1 MIEWILSSSLLIIL
15 MIILRHYLKGKILLR
30 LQYGLWAI
38 VLVRLLIPVS
48 FGESVFSVINI
59 LPNQTVE
66 RLKEVSNLPLGYVG
80 YETPDPAIAELDLG
94 QATAELNPGQAVAEL
109 NPGQVQPSD
118 TKAQQSNAETPAQY
132 EEQRWKEEMEA
143 AKAATGYA
151 ITISSVLCGI
161 WIGGI
166 LVVGA
171 CLIWAN
177 LRFAGQLKRSRR
189 IETIGNYN
197 GSCPLPVYVSSAIET
212 PCMFGLL
219 HPVIYI
225 TPEVMEDTVGLYHV
239 LTHEITH
246 YRHKDHIWSALR
258 SLCLVIHWYNPL
270 VWIAS
275 TLSRRDAELA
285 CDEATI
291 RSLGEDKRIEYGRT
305 LIGLTCKEQ
314 RPGSFFLTA
323 TSMTGSKKSF
333 QERIVL
339 IAKKPQMAVYTL
351 LVAVIAVAI
360 VMVCTFTGTQK
371 GDPAAVI
378 EKTTNKQE
386 TAEKSDA
393 NAEQNATAEP
403 DTTAEQN
410 ATAGSDATTTKLVC
424 IGEYTTVWEGLRLEL
439 YRLEY
444 GLSSDHPENAA
455 EAGGIKL
462 EDDWITELE
471 STGQPYLLLVHN
483 TMADERYLVTTAT
496 TDTIMTN
503 YGQPE
508 YVAQYGDCYRAA
520 SMELFYQCAGA
531 MPQGEGAKIP
541 LTEQEIAQVNEAFAA
556 IIKDADGTTQLN
568 PATCIFSTFFEK
580 AEEMDLAAFMYY
592 FPYGKVLTEE
602 DEEEFLAL
610 EKSEGWRY
618 SDKKLADMPVP
629 VHRYSVQDVE
639 AVLQKYLGISLEDL
653 KDMEDNGANLSE
665 KSLYYLEEYEAFY
678 NTTSDAGFAM
688 FTCVRGE
695 IQGDKVYLYS
705 QYSQHSETGG
715 EVLILKKLD
724 DRYVIESHLTHRDFL
739 DSDAVEN
746 MLKQKNAA

>member
-15 MIILRHYLKGKILLR
+15 MIILRHYLKGKIVLR

-66 RLKEVSNLPLGYVG
+66 RLKEVSDLPLGYVG
-80 YETPDPAIAELDLG
+80 YETPDPAMAEPDLG
-94 QATAELNPGQAVAEL
+94 QAAAEL
-109 NPGQVQPSD
+109 NPGQVQQSD
-118 TKAQQSNAETPAQY
+118 TKTQQSNAETQAQY

-143 AKAATGYA
+143 ARAATGYA

-171 CLIWAN
+171 CLLWAN

-189 IETIGNYN
+189 IDTIGNYN
-197 GSCPLPVYVSSAIET
+197 GSCPLPVYVSGAIET

-225 TPEVMEDTVGLYHV
+225 TPELMEDTVGLSHV
-239 LTHEITH
+239 LAHESTH

-314 RPGSFFLTA
+314 RPGSFLLTA

-360 VMVCTFTGTQK
+360 VIVCTFTGTQK
-371 GDPAAVI
+371 GDPVAVS
-378 EKTTNKQE
+378 EKTTNEQE
-386 TAEKSDA
+386 TAE
-393 NAEQNATAEP
+393 
-403 DTTAEQN
+403 DTTAEHN
-410 ATAGSDATTTKLVC
+410 TTAGSDATTTKLVC

-444 GLSSDHPENAA
+444 GLSSDHPENVT

-462 EDDWITELE
+462 EDGWITELE
-471 STGQPYLLLVHN
+471 STGQPYLLFIHN

-496 TDTIMTN
+496 TDTIITN

-531 MPQGEGAKIP
+531 MPQGEGEKIP

-556 IIKDADGTTQLN
+556 IIKNADGTTQLN

-592 FPYGKVLTEE
+592 FPYHPSDIGRHASFAAHAWTCCNAFHKASVI
-602 DEEEFLAL
+602 
-610 EKSEGWRY
+610 KSLVKCIPDHGT
-618 SDKKLADMPVP
+618 
-629 VHRYSVQDVE
+629 
-639 AVLQKYLGISLEDL
+639 YLGILV
-653 KDMEDNGANLSE
+653 
-665 KSLYYLEEYEAFY
+665 
-678 NTTSDAGFAM
+678 SDP
-688 FTCVRGE
+688 
-695 IQGDKVYLYS
+695 D
-705 QYSQHSETGG
+705 
-715 EVLILKKLD
+715 
-724 DRYVIESHLTHRDFL
+724 
-739 DSDAVEN
+739 
-746 MLKQKNAA
+746 